1 MKLVAAL
8 ILLSSLAAGCLSSGG
23 QGDRQEE
30 EARRGQENS
39 RLRREL
45 AEAQQRMADQQEQIA
60 TLLDLGSHR
69 LERIFHVERI
79 RLGRFTSGYDDD
91 GEPGYD
97 GVKVFLQPID
107 GSGSV
112 LKAAGEVK
120 IQLVDLAA
128 PEGSTELGA
137 YQFDLD
143 AVATR
148 WFSGAFTYHFSF
160 LCPWRD
166 RRPAGK
172 EVTVRAVFTD
182 YLTGKTFTAQRLCIL
197 DAPPSTQPADE
208 PN

>member
-1 MKLVAAL
+1 
-8 ILLSSLAAGCLSSGG
+8 
-23 QGDRQEE
+23 
-30 EARRGQENS
+30 
-39 RLRREL
+39 
-45 AEAQQRMADQQEQIA
+45 MADQQEQIA
-60 TLLDLGSHR
+60 TLQDLGPRR
-69 LERIFHVERI
+69 LERIVHVEQI

-91 GEPGYD
+91 GRPGYD

-107 GSGSV
+107 ASGSV

-128 PEGSTELGA
+128 PAGSAELGT
-137 YQFDLD
+137 YLFDLD
-143 AVATR
+143 TVATR

-197 DAPPSTQPADE
+197 DEPPSTQPADE